1 MFCLQYYPYEKYLK
15 DADQLKIV
23 YNPADRTLE
32 DFLTQY
38 QDKTIIIDVSESF
51 EEIDARL
58 LKALYDK
65 YSNFKIIFDF
75 FNKDSLL
82 RAKSYQLPYFFTNPV
97 TTFDQLYG
105 LIQHHPTDMY
115 ICEELGF
122 FINSISKLLHEN
134 NIKVRVYPNICQSSF
149 FEIPDIKKFFIRP
162 EDIYIYSNFVDVFEL
177 ISDKERQQ
185 VLFKIYKQEK
195 WFGELKEVI
204 PSFKEN
210 LDNRCIMS
218 TFGAVRT
225 GCKKRCMYDPNG
237 CKICDRFID
246 LADTFKQNKIIV
258 KQVKKKS

>member
-1 MFCLQYYPYEKYLK
+1 
-15 DADQLKIV
+15 
-23 YNPADRTLE
+23 
-32 DFLTQY
+32 
-38 QDKTIIIDVSESF
+38 
-51 EEIDARL
+51 
-58 LKALYDK
+58 
-65 YSNFKIIFDF
+65 
-75 FNKDSLL
+75 
-82 RAKSYQLPYFFTNPV
+82 
-97 TTFDQLYG
+97 
-105 LIQHHPTDMY
+105 MY

-185 VLFKIYKQEK
+185 VLFKIYRQEK

-218 TFGAVRT
+218 TFGAIRS

-246 LADTFKQNKIIV
+246 LADTLK
-258 KQVKKKS
+258 